1 MTAPSHLPGWYPL
14 MRARALN
21 GAAALRTLAGAD
33 LRLSRG
39 PDGAPVAADVRTGEH
54 RPAAEA
60 DGWIFAAL
68 GGAPARLP
76 ARPLLAAPFRALHI
90 EGRVEAGLADVGEN
104 ILDTTHTS
112 VVHSHYLR
120 RPGARRAVEAT
131 LASGDGWASATYPP
145 GAAPGGWGARLLG
158 AHRYTITDTFCAPSI
173 AEVTYTELEA
183 PVFAARF
190 WLTPVSASDT
200 FVAATV
206 AVPGG
211 GWVARAKL
219 AALRVFF
226 LRIFAEDRAILEMIA
241 ANRLAHGGAPLVF
254 TPQDLLR
261 PGINAILE
269 GRRPPPANARIALK
283 V

>member
-1 MTAPSHLPGWYPL
+1 MTAPIYLPGWYPM
-14 MRARALN
+14 MRARALDR
-21 GAAALRTLAGAD
+21 AAALRTLADVD

-39 PDGAPVAADVRTGEH
+39 LDGAPVVADAQTGER

-60 DGWIFAAL
+60 DGWVFAAL
-68 GGAPARLP
+68 GGAPALLN
-76 ARPLLAAPFRALHI
+76 ARPLLSPPFRALHI
-90 EGRVEAGLADVGEN
+90 EGRVGAELADVGEN

-120 RPGARRAVEAT
+120 RPGARRAVEAA
-131 LASGDGWASATYPP
+131 LSSGEGWVSASYPP

-158 AHRYTITDTFCAPSI
+158 AHRYTITDTFCAPAI
-173 AEVTYTELEA
+173 AEVRYTEQTE
-183 PVFAARF
+183 PVFVARF
-190 WLTPVSASDT
+190 WLTPVSARDT

-211 GWVARAKL
+211 GWAARAKL

-226 LRIFAEDRAILEMIA
+226 LRIFAEDRAILESIGD
-241 ANRLAHGGAPLVF
+241 NRAAHGGAPLVF

-269 GRRPPPANARIALK
+269 GRRPPTANARIALK